1 MIKLSA
7 HVAKKLPMPGVAFS
21 SQTFGASLEIEISDA
36 DADRPEALRQRTRN
50 LYALL
55 SRSIDEEIAAAGEPA
70 RSDRSLPARQDWP
83 RREAQREPSRREPE
97 VREPEVREPARRE
110 PDGRDRVS
118 RDANNREPGGP
129 DRGSTPAQQ
138 RAIHAICRSQGLAV
152 RDVLSE
158 YGTDSPRGLTVKE
171 AGAVIDR
178 LKAGDGRR

>member
-7 HVAKKLPMPGVAFS
+7 HVAKKLPMPGVQYS

-55 SRSIDEEIAAAGEPA
+55 SRSIDEEIAAAGEPV

-83 RREAQREPSRREPE
+83 RRETPREQS
-97 VREPEVREPARRE
+97 RRE
-110 PDGRDRVS
+110 PDGRDPARNEPEGRDRVN
-118 RDANNREPGGP
+118 RDTNREPGGP

-152 RDVLSE
+152 RDVLVE

-178 LKAGDGRR
+178 LKAGDGR

>member
-55 SRSIDEEIAAAGEPA
+55 SRSIDEEIVAAGEA
-70 RSDRSLPARQDWP
+70 VRSERSLPARQDWP
-83 RREAQREPSRREPE
+83 RREAP
-97 VREPEVREPARRE
+97 REPARRE
-110 PDGRDRVS
+110 PDGRDRE
-118 RDANNREPGGP
+118 RPDANNREPGGP

-178 LKAGDGRR
+178 LKAGDGRH